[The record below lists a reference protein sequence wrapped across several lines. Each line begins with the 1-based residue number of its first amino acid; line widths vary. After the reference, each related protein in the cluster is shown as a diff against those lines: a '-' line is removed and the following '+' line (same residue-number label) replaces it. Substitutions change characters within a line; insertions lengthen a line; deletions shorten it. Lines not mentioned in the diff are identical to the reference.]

1 MKQKSDRKTSP
12 FPIRLLLL
20 AVLLILPFALY
31 SALQGGHQWL
41 GAILYAVLLL
51 CVVLLILIN

>member
-1 MKQKSDRKTSP
+1 MEQKSDKNTKP

-31 SALQGGHQWL
+31 YALQGGYQWL
-41 GAILYAVLLL
+41 GAMLYAVLLL

>member
-1 MKQKSDRKTSP
+1 MKKTSDKTTKP

-31 SALQGGHQWL
+31 YALQGGHQWL
-41 GAILYAVLLL
+41 SATLYAVLLM
-51 CVVLLILIN
+51 CVVLLILTN

>member
-1 MKQKSDRKTSP
+1 MKQKSDRKTSR

-20 AVLLILPFALY
+20 AVLLILPFGLY
-31 SALQGGHQWL
+31 SALQGGLQWL
-41 GAILYAVLLL
+41 GAIVYAVLLL